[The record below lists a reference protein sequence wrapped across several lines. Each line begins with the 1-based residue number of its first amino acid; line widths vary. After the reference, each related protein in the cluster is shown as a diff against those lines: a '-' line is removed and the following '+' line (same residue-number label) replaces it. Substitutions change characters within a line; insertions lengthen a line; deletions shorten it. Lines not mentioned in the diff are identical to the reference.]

1 MYGMKKLLNIFSAL
15 LLFNLCVASV
25 CLAQSDT
32 HNYVVK
38 DVMQDADGKVLK
50 HTVVDYMADK
60 EVFRRVTTNNYD
72 VATGILVSADVS
84 TFMDGANAGDRRIA
98 KYDVRDWP
106 WELSSPNFTEQLS
119 YTSGCYNGKVHKI
132 RYTGSARMVCQRC
145 SCLMVA
151 MPTSRGQP
159 LLGIIIQDITIVKF

>member
-1 MYGMKKLLNIFSAL
+1 MKKLLNIFSAL

-50 HTVVDYMADK
+50 HTVVEYMADK